1 VCAHARWCVREC
13 GWWGGLSNF
22 TQAEVALIANCTC
35 NLRCR
40 TVKKRKRPAAAEVED
55 ADADNEMD
63 EKEEEEEEDEH
74 DAPWLQIQAN
84 DLPGLDM
91 VAVWNQKRTQAACDF
106 YLAGI
111 TGSYSD
117 GKPVAVWFNAG
128 KTSSKT
134 LGDRVYQ
141 PAWTDENDGKETF
154 CFKSP
159 GERFRLT
166 TAKYNSRDILL
177 KEPFKLTEHHKIPAS
192 VAGDLKVALSEK
204 VTQRPRKQ

>member
-1 VCAHARWCVREC
+1 M
-13 GWWGGLSNF
+13 
-22 TQAEVALIANCTC
+22 TANCKC
-35 NLRCR
+35 HLRRR
-40 TVKKRKRPAAAEVED
+40 TAASARKKRKGPAAAEVVAD

-63 EKEEEEEEDEH
+63 EKEEEEEEEEEDEH

-84 DLPGLDM
+84 YLPGLDM

-111 TGSYSD
+111 TGSYGD

-177 KEPFKLTEHHKIPAS
+177 NEPFKLTEHHKIPAS
-192 VAGDLKVALSEK
+192 VAGSLKVALSEK
-204 VTQRPRKQ
+204 VTQRPRK

>member
-1 VCAHARWCVREC
+1 MA
-13 GWWGGLSNF
+13 G
-22 TQAEVALIANCTC
+22 
-35 NLRCR
+35 
-40 TVKKRKRPAAAEVED
+40 P
-55 ADADNEMD
+55 DADNETD
-63 EKEEEEEEDEH
+63 EKEEEEEEEEEDEH

-111 TGSYSD
+111 SGSYSD

-166 TAKYNSRDILL
+166 TAKYSSRDILL

-192 VAGDLKVALSEK
+192 VAGELKVALSEK
-204 VTQRPRKQ
+204 VTSRRKQ

>member
-1 VCAHARWCVREC
+1 MTMQTTKWMRR
-13 GWWGGLSNF
+13 
-22 TQAEVALIANCTC
+22 
-35 NLRCR
+35 
-40 TVKKRKRPAAAEVED
+40 KKRKKKTNMMP
-55 ADADNEMD
+55 
-63 EKEEEEEEDEH
+63 
-74 DAPWLQIQAN
+74 PGLQIQAN

-159 GERFRLT
+159 GERLLT
-166 TAKYNSRDILL
+166 TAKYSSRDILL

-204 VTQRPRKQ
+204 VTPRPRKQ

>member
-1 VCAHARWCVREC
+1 MREC

-22 TQAEVALIANCTC
+22 TQVEVVLIANCTC
-35 NLRCR
+35 NLRR
-40 TVKKRKRPAAAEVED
+40 RAAASGSKKRKRPAAAEVVAD

-111 TGSYSD
+111 TGS
-117 GKPVAVWFNAG
+117 
-128 KTSSKT
+128 
-134 LGDRVYQ
+134 
-141 PAWTDENDGKETF
+141 
-154 CFKSP
+154 
-159 GERFRLT
+159 
-166 TAKYNSRDILL
+166 
-177 KEPFKLTEHHKIPAS
+177 
-192 VAGDLKVALSEK
+192 
-204 VTQRPRKQ
+204 

>member
-1 VCAHARWCVREC
+1 M
-13 GWWGGLSNF
+13 L
-22 TQAEVALIANCTC
+22 ANCTC
-35 NLRCR
+35 DLRCR
-40 TVKKRKRPAAAEVED
+40 TVKKRKRPAAAVVV
-55 ADADNEMD
+55 AGPDADNETD
-63 EKEEEEEEDEH
+63 EKEEEEEEEEEEDEH

-111 TGSYSD
+111 SGSYSD

-134 LGDRVYQ
+134 LGERVYQ
-141 PAWTDENDGKETF
+141 PACTDENDGIETF

-166 TAKYNSRDILL
+166 TAKYSSRDILL

-192 VAGDLKVALSEK
+192 VAGELKVALSEK
-204 VTQRPRKQ
+204 VTSRRKQ